1 MKPRKSINRKIIN
14 RMKNKKENFKIKN
27 LFQKIMILKRDIMI
41 ILLKI

>member
-27 LFQKIMILKRDIMI
+27 LFQKIMILNRDIMI